1 MVELTLATLLGTV
14 AGDFCKLRTEGS
26 SVLESVLIAYSKAND
41 QYGGE
46 NVRKVI
52 EESFGLEAQAI
63 SAVITKCPD
72 KL

>member
-14 AGDFCKLRTEGS
+14 AGDFCKLRNEGS
-26 SVLESVLIAYSKAND
+26 PVLESVLIAYSKAND

-46 NVRKVI
+46 NVRRVI
-52 EESFGLEAQAI
+52 KGSFGLEAQAI
-63 SAVITKCPD
+63 SSVVTKCPD

>member
-14 AGDFCKLRTEGS
+14 AGDFCELRNQGKP
-26 SVLESVLIAYSKAND
+26 VLESVLLAYSKAND

-46 NVRKVI
+46 NVRNVI
-52 EESFGLEAQAI
+52 SGSFGLEAQAI
-63 SAVITKCPD
+63 GFVVTKCPD

>member
-14 AGDFCKLRTEGS
+14 AGDFCKLRNEGKP
-26 SVLESVLIAYSKAND
+26 VLESVLLAYSKAND

-46 NVRKVI
+46 NVRNVI
-52 EESFGLEAQAI
+52 SGSFGLEAQAI
-63 SAVITKCPD
+63 GFVIKECPD